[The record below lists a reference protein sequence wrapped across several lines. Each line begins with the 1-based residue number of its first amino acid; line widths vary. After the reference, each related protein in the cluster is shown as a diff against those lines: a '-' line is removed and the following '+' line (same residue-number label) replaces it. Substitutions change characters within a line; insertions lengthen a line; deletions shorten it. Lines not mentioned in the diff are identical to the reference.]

1 MTTRRLAAL
10 TSREAAVLGAS
21 SILCLPLGST
31 EQHGPHLPLDTDAL
45 LAEALTARIV
55 ERHGVRLD
63 LWQLPTL
70 PFGLSREHAWA
81 SGTISLSTQTM
92 IALLRDLAREI
103 VRGLPARNLAV
114 INGHGGNRGILEAL
128 AQDLRADFGLN
139 LCVLH
144 TMPLAERGLP
154 PGVPDIHG
162 GRNETAMM
170 LALAP
175 ERVRMDRLAALS
187 APPDAGRIRAT
198 ILDPG
203 VSWPWTTDDKALA
216 VDGVIGDARAA
227 TAEFGA
233 ALVETVVTAV
243 GEILQALAARQAVAK

>member
-1 MTTRRLAAL
+1 MRTRVLAAL
-10 TSREAAVLGAS
+10 TFQEASALGAS
-21 SILCLPLGST
+21 SILGLPLGST

-55 ERHGVRLD
+55 ERHGERLD
-63 LWQLPTL
+63 LWQLPAL

-81 SGTISLSTQTM
+81 PGTISLSTETM
-92 IALLRDLAREI
+92 IAIMRDLAREI

-114 INGHGGNRGILEAL
+114 VNGHGGNRGILDVLAL
-128 AQDLRADFGLN
+128 DLRADFGLN

-144 TMPLAERGLP
+144 TMPLAERGLQMAA
-154 PGVPDIHG
+154 PDIHG
-162 GRNETAMM
+162 GKNETAMM

-175 ERVRMDRLAALS
+175 ERVRMDKLATL
-187 APPDAGRIRAT
+187 PPMPDAAAIRAT

-203 VSWPWTTDDKALA
+203 VSWPWTSDDRSLGT
-216 VDGVIGDARAA
+216 DGVIGDARAA

-233 ALVETVVTAV
+233 ALVETVVTAA
-243 GEILQALAARQAVAK
+243 GEILQALAQRASNR